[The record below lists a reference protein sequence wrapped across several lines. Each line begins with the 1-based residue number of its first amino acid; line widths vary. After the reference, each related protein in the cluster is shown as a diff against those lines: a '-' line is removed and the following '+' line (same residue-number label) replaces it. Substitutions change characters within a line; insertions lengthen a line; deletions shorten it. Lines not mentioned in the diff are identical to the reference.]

1 MPVVLATIK
10 VVAICI
16 RFVNNALKLGNN
28 SQMCYHADVV

>member
-1 MPVVLATIK
+1 MPVVLATIQI
-10 VVAICI
+10 AATCI